1 MRLSSVKVAELA
13 NAAVGTMQ
21 QRFKGVDTKMWKRVL
36 VSLAW
41 HESRFD
47 STAKNPRSS
56 ARGLMQIL
64 KGTQLDIERRLRIT
78 PKANSALDDPG
89 YSMLLASYYIAWLY
103 VNKAK
108 KSWDRAIVAYNQGHY
123 NLSAAGE
130 AYRRKIWQAYNELD
144 WSKTSPF
151 A

>member
-1 MRLSSVKVAELA
+1 MRP
-13 NAAVGTMQ
+13 
-21 QRFKGVDTKMWKRVL
+21 RFKTIDPKMWKRVL
-36 VSLAW
+36 VSLAYY
-41 HESRFD
+41 ESRFD
-47 STAKNPRSS
+47 PKAKNPRST

-64 KGTQLDIERRLRIT
+64 KGTQLDIERRLKIT
-78 PKANSALDDPG
+78 PKQNSMLDDPG

-103 VNKAK
+103 ENKAK

-130 AYRRKIWQAYNELD
+130 AYRRQIWKAYNAQD
-144 WSKTSPF
+144 WNQTSPF